1 MATPPEAIVLTD
13 QLNLPAHEP
22 RQVRAACNPRFDLV
36 GKDLVQLRED
46 LSSVRG
52 GDRIQRMEE
61 CIRGSLRGDY
71 LVQLL
76 SGHPG
81 CGKSTELRW
90 LAGELQKDRD
100 GQLFH
105 TVLVDLQEYID
116 IRDIQLPEFITAIFS
131 AIIDDSV
138 LGPYARTTTTAKK
151 VWKEVLGWVKETGIS
166 LDADIPLGVAKLKLS
181 LKTSPGLQKR
191 YRIASRD
198 HIVALMEGLG
208 DLIQDVRSH
217 LIKQGMADLVI
228 IADNLERIERLPL
241 EDGSKRTTH
250 DLFFLEQLPLIQ
262 NVPVHLIVT
271 IPVSLHFTQGR
282 LRHAFRSPNDVVL
295 PMVAV
300 RERGSEVETPNAA
313 GVDALRKLLARR
325 IDLPTVFADDEAISH
340 AIVQSG
346 GCLRDLLRIVTQGA
360 LMKPAL
366 KLTRADIDNVV
377 KEFVGNMERL
387 LQGRPFLAEL
397 HHLVKTG
404 SFPGAFN
411 DDVRQWLLYELVVLE
426 YNGDTWY
433 DVHPFARRTHAFLQ
447 AGKAPEKS

>member
-1 MATPPEAIVLTD
+1 MAPPPEAIVLTD
-13 QLNLPAHEP
+13 QLNLPARDP
-22 RQVRAACNPRFDLV
+22 RQVRSACNPRFDLV

-81 CGKSTELRW
+81 SGKSTELRW
-90 LAGELQKDRD
+90 LAGELQNAKD

-151 VWKEVLGWVKETGIS
+151 IWKEVLGWVKETGIS
-166 LDADIPLGVAKLKLS
+166 LESDIPLGVAKLKLS

-198 HIVALMEGLG
+198 HIVSLMEGLG

-217 LIKQGMADLVI
+217 LIKQGVADLVI
-228 IADNLERIERLPL
+228 IADNLERIE
-241 EDGSKRTTH
+241 
-250 DLFFLEQLPLIQ
+250 
-262 NVPVHLIVT
+262 
-271 IPVSLHFTQGR
+271 
-282 LRHAFRSPNDVVL
+282 
-295 PMVAV
+295 
-300 RERGSEVETPNAA
+300 
-313 GVDALRKLLARR
+313 
-325 IDLPTVFADDEAISH
+325 
-340 AIVQSG
+340 
-346 GCLRDLLRIVTQGA
+346 

-366 KLTRADIDNVV
+366 RLTRADIDDVV

-397 HHLVKTG
+397 PHIVKTG

-433 DVHPFARRTHAFLQ
+433 DVHPFARRTHAFIQ
-447 AGKAPEKS
+447 AGKVPEQS